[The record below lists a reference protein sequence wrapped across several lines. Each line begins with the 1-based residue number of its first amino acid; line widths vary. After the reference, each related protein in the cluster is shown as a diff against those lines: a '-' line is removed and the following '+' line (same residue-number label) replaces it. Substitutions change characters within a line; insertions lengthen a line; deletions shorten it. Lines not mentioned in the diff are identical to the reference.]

1 MTYNRIIDTH
11 RIVLLSYNST
21 RRKDELSKKLQ
32 KLLEKSF
39 SGDECILNFYADND
53 MTSYFLVLIL

>member
-1 MTYNRIIDTH
+1 MTNNRIIDTR

-32 KLLEKSF
+32 KLLEK
-39 SGDECILNFYADND
+39 
-53 MTSYFLVLIL
+53 VLRRRMHVK

>member
-11 RIVLLSYNST
+11 LIVLHSYNST

-32 KLLEKSF
+32 KLLEK
-39 SGDECILNFYADND
+39 
-53 MTSYFLVLIL
+53 VLRRRMHVK